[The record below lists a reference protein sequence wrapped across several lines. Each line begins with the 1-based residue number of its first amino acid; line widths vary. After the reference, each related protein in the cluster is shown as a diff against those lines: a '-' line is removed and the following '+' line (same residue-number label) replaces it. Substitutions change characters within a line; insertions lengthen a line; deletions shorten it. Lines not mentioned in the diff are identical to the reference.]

1 MISYKHLGRV
11 RSGNTFGFAKS
22 RSLLTNGRQSGDSR
36 LTRFQQTGGEMAKLV
51 LMKRVSGICL
61 LDTLGR
67 SH

>member
-36 LTRFQQTGGEMAKLV
+36 LTEISANRKRDGQTGFDEM
-51 LMKRVSGICL
+51 R
-61 LDTLGR
+61 
-67 SH
+67 